1 LRERDTNLLF
11 HEQHLIGD
19 EAEPPDAFLRIGFE
33 LADDSR
39 ASNLHP
45 HHRLLRPDVEP
56 EGLVFM
62 PYGGGGGSAGA
73 GRITM
78 QPGYWLWPLP
88 PSGPMRVFVE
98 WPALDVVLS
107 HVELDAD
114 LLLEAA
120 RRAQPLWG
128 N

>member
-1 LRERDTNLLF
+1 
-11 HEQHLIGD
+11 
-19 EAEPPDAFLRIGFE
+19 
-33 LADDSR
+33 
-39 ASNLHP
+39 
-45 HHRLLRPDVEP
+45 
-56 EGLVFM
+56 
-62 PYGGGGGSAGA
+62 
-73 GRITM
+73 
-78 QPGYWLWPLP
+78 
-88 PSGPMRVFVE
+88 MRVFVE